1 MLPTDLLG
9 KASSVL
15 LEKLEADFCIEFVH
29 ISNGSDF
36 VMGWGFMA
44 GYGSKFVGT
53 VQPLALGSLDC
64 VPFYFKYYDNLIVPN
79 PFHFT
84 FLSL

>member
-9 KASSVL
+9 KASVL
-15 LEKLEADFCIEFVH
+15 LEKLEANFFVLSLY
-29 ISNGSDF
+29 IFQTGQ
-36 VMGWGFMA
+36 MGWGFMV
-44 GYGSKFVGT
+44 GYGSKFVAT
-53 VQPLALGSLDC
+53 AQPLALGSLDC
-64 VPFYFKYYDNLIVPN
+64 VPFYFKYYDNLTVPN